1 MSAKLSRSVHRG
13 PAEVFSWEWLRIEHG
28 EWQTDWLIIT
38 RTACDYS
45 CCFLRFK
52 NAMPNICL
60 LWCNVF
66 RNDCVFSGE
75 IVTLNVALFSFRKVD
90 PSFVQPPPLPTPACP
105 ASFLLMGVLLLRSK
119 APLVIQVSF
128 SYPSVPLVIQVSFSY
143 PSVPLAIRVFLWLS
157 LAIQGSFSYP
167 SVPLAIFGYPR
178 FLWLSEYSFG

>member
-1 MSAKLSRSVHRG
+1 M
-13 PAEVFSWEWLRIEHG
+13 
-28 EWQTDWLIIT
+28 
-38 RTACDYS
+38 
-45 CCFLRFK
+45 
-52 NAMPNICL
+52 
-60 LWCNVF
+60 F

-90 PSFVQPPPLPTPACP
+90 PSFVQPPPPLPTPACP

-128 SYPSVPLVIQVSFSY
+128 SYPSVPLAIQVSFSYPSVPLAIQVSFSYPSVPLGIQVSFSY